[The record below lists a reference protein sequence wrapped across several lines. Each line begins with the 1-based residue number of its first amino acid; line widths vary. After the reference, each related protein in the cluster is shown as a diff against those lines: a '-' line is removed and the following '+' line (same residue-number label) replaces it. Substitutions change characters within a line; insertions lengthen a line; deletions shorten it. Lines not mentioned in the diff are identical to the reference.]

1 MCKVPCKIN
10 MVNPFA
16 YIYDG
21 IKYLF
26 NFENEEKRAYELRE
40 IVIKEQPTISKPYD
54 PPEKCLKSK
63 EVKETYD
70 FYNNIY
76 SEFDIVNS
84 VDA

>member
-1 MCKVPCKIN
+1 MCKVPCKFN
-10 MVNPFA
+10 MLNPFT
-16 YIYDG
+16 YIYGG

-26 NFENEEKRAYELRE
+26 NFENEEKPAYELRE
-40 IVIKEQPTISKPYD
+40 IVIKEQPTFSKPYD

>member
-1 MCKVPCKIN
+1 ML
-10 MVNPFA
+10 NPFT
-16 YIYDG
+16 YIYGG

>member
-1 MCKVPCKIN
+1 MCKVPCKIIMN
-10 MVNPFA
+10 NPFSF
-16 YIYDG
+16 IYDG
-21 IKYLF
+21 IKYLL
-26 NFENEEKRAYELRE
+26 NINNEEKPAYELRE
-40 IVIKEQPTISKPYD
+40 IVIKEQPIISKPYE

-70 FYNNIY
+70 FYTNIY